1 MFLLDRILLNDNNSK
16 EMDLKSAQETFGYF
30 DKSYLIDII
39 YELLRGNEEKVL
51 ELYRN
56 IYNQGIEP
64 KLFLNKFL
72 EIIYYLKNFKNLKNL
87 NQSTEFTDFD
97 QKRIENLSNEV
108 DTKTLILFWEFSIEI
123 INEINLVTNQHLSV
137 EMFLIRLLYVKK
149 KNTNSEINNNE
160 FDNNSDNQNKKLVDD
175 IRSSKSDLINK
186 NKTIDLIKFSS
197 QEKQKLIIE
206 N

>member
-1 MFLLDRILLNDNNSK
+1 M
-16 EMDLKSAQETFGYF
+16 
-30 DKSYLIDII
+30 
-39 YELLRGNEEKVL
+39 
-51 ELYRN
+51 
-56 IYNQGIEP
+56 P
-64 KLFLNKFL
+64 
-72 EIIYYLKNFKNLKNL
+72 
-87 NQSTEFTDFD
+87 
-97 QKRIENLSNEV
+97 RIENLSNEV

-186 NKTIDLIKFSS
+186 NKTIDQIKFSS
-197 QEKQKLIIE
+197 QEKQKLLIE
-206 N
+206 NEKKINKTKVNSLADLISICTEKKEIELKYELENNVNLISFQNKTNNLFIKFNFNNL